1 MKEKKTQRKYAAN
14 LSNKTELNKFCLEC
28 GNPKPF
34 EKTKTLKPQNQ
45 ITLNDYQS
53 QENKKILICSNC
65 GIDSESWGVKPEQ
78 GVSCFKSWELL
89 QEESQSG
96 QSLQKNESNVFA
108 TYTSKNYFTR
118 HWQGEYSL
126 TQSFWINFIVAGV
139 LFLFLLKI
147 YPEELITSPIHDLY
161 IYIAVY
167 CITLT
172 VITWQIIGVWRSA
185 DNHILKTKR
194 KVWAET
200 VKVLMIFGLIST
212 GFMVQ
217 ELLPGL
223 NKFSYI
229 LSRDIDIQ
237 VYSIRV
243 MDNKKE
249 VEITGGI
256 KFGLTE
262 ALRKTFNKYPTIKV
276 IHLNSYGGRV
286 VEARL
291 LREFIE
297 KMGLIT
303 STNKGCLSACT
314 IAYMGGASRFI
325 YGEKKLGFHR
335 YGLAYN
341 QTDILEKIIVE
352 SFTEDKAIFLNKG
365 ASNNFMNHIYNT
377 SASDLWFPENDILFA
392 NHIITGIAEDTDFLL
407 YQETVL
413 GDNLVYPVITEHVPQ
428 ILNKNI

>member
-1 MKEKKTQRKYAAN
+1 MIEKKLQLNYAVH
-14 LSNKTELNKFCLEC
+14 LSNKDEPLKFCLKC
-28 GNPKPF
+28 CNPKP
-34 EKTKTLKPQNQ
+34 LK
-45 ITLNDYQS
+45 
-53 QENKKILICSNC
+53 CS
-65 GIDSESWGVKPEQ
+65 
-78 GVSCFKSWELL
+78 ELS

-96 QSLQKNESNVFA
+96 QSLQKNISSVFTA
-108 TYTSKNYFTR
+108 HTSKNYFTR
-118 HWQGEYSL
+118 HWLGKYSL
-126 TQSFWINFIVAGV
+126 TQSYWINYVVVSV

-147 YPEELITSPIHDLY
+147 YPEELITSTLHDLY

-185 DNHILKTKR
+185 NNHILKTKR
-194 KVWAET
+194 RIWAKT
-200 VKVLMIFGLIST
+200 VKVLMVFGFIST
-212 GFMVQ
+212 SFMVQ

-229 LSRDIDIQ
+229 FSKEIDIQ
-237 VYSIRV
+237 AYSIRV
-243 MDNKKE
+243 MNNKKE

-256 KFGLTE
+256 KFGLTK
-262 ALRKTFNKYPTIKV
+262 ALRETFNKYPTIKV

-297 KMGLIT
+297 ERGLVT

-335 YGLAYN
+335 YGLANN
-341 QTDILEKIIVE
+341 QTDFFKKIIVE
-352 SFTEDKAIFLNKG
+352 SFKEDKAVFLNKG
-365 ASNNFMNHIYNT
+365 ASNNFMNQVYNT
-377 SASDLWFPENDILFA
+377 STSDLWFPENDVLFS
-392 NHIITGIAEDTDFLL
+392 NNIITGIAEDTDFLL
-407 YQETVL
+407 YQETISAFYDDIEKVL
-413 GDNLVYPVITEHVPQ
+413 SDIPVSPVTKEHVPE
-428 ILNKNI
+428 IFNKKYVRKAG